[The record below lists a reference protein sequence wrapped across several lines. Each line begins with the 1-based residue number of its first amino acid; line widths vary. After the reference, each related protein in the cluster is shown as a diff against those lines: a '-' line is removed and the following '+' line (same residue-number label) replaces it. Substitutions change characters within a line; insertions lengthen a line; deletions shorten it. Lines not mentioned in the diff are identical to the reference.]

1 MYGTT
6 FFVED
11 AKICER
17 AADIDSDS
25 IAHANDCLP
34 VTELVKGIADQY

>member
-11 AKICER
+11 AKICEC

-25 IAHANDCLP
+25 IAHANDGFP
-34 VTELVKGIADQY
+34 VTELVKAIVDQY